1 MNIKKAIGTWLVKS
15 LNLNEMISFVRREQ
29 GLSDSKVTRPY
40 SQVEFVFICIN
51 KLIQSISGLNLVI
64 STIDDKVVESGPV
77 IDLLFGKKD
86 YTWQKIVQEWV
97 GHWALSNDVFIA
109 YTDEDSSGVSAIQII
124 NGSQMRAI
132 TNNGAMSGLLVGWEF
147 CGLYG
152 ERKKFD
158 LTQVHQTMGFNPYNK
173 FHGQSPLGPA
183 ANSVDYS
190 FAASLYN
197 AASLNNG
204 AEPGPIF
211 MLEGSPDEIKIRA
224 FLDNFESRHGGPKQT
239 NKPSALSGVKD
250 IKTIARTMA
259 DMQVAEISKM
269 SDTKICT
276 VFGVPGEL
284 VGLGTETQYSHGPAQ
299 RAFMFYTIL
308 PLAKFFADE
317 LTASV
322 LDKFYPS
329 TIRAVDFAK
338 SKMFSGVKFAPVQRM
353 GYLEQKQ
360 KAIKSNKQ
368 LFAWFDIE
376 QHPTIEEAKRESTE
390 KILGFT
396 DKGITLNNLIE
407 VHDLPYDQ
415 VSWGDDWWIGM
426 GQVPARY
433 ALEAGLEG
441 LTGPLLP
448 EGGTEE
454 PPPPEP
460 GKSTKTVEAEQI
472 KADEIQRLRIWRN
485 WVISWLGIE
494 REYDEALRKFFLRQ
508 QRELLEKL
516 ANAMQSAKSAS
527 NKDSSDEIIARVV
540 FDLKKENGKIRA
552 INQTFFQK
560 ASELGIRQIAAE
572 AGITGDALKRFIE
585 TARYSAAVRRALII
599 QAQKIQGVNTVT
611 QRMVAN
617 QLRDGLAKGE
627 GLPDLT
633 NRVKHVL
640 GENRA
645 RAQAI
650 ARTQTGGAVSS
661 GRHVG
666 IKQAGFDLKIWLDS
680 HDKDVRD
687 THKTAGKLY
696 AKGIPVDEA
705 FAVGGDFLMHPGDP
719 AGSPA
724 EVINCRC
731 VELAA
736 KSNETRALVFERYAN
751 LKFYSYED
759 MKKALSAT
767 ALATAEA

>member
-1 MNIKKAIGTWLVKS
+1 MNLKKAIGTWLVKS

-40 SQVEFVFICIN
+40 SQVELVFICIN
-51 KLIQSISGLNLVI
+51 KLIQSISGLSLVI

-77 IDLLFGKKD
+77 IDLLFGRKD
-86 YTWQKIVQEWV
+86 FTWQKIVQEWV
-97 GHWALSNDVFIA
+97 GHWSLSNDVFIV
-109 YTDEDSSGVSAIQII
+109 YTDQDSSGVSAIRII

-338 SKMFSGVKFAPVQRM
+338 SKMFKGVKFQPVQRM

-368 LFAWFDIE
+368 LFAWFDVE

-390 KILGFT
+390 KILSFA

-407 VHDLPYDQ
+407 VHDLPYDE
-415 VSWGDDWWIGM
+415 VPWGNDHFISPAL
-426 GQVPARY
+426 VPARWII
-433 ALEAGLEG
+433 EGGPEGFMAG
-441 LTGPLLP
+441 PSLP
-448 EGGTEE
+448 EGGVPTQEE
-454 PPPPEP
+454 PPPEP
-460 GKSTKTVEAEQI
+460 GKSIESAAEE
-472 KADEIQRLRIWRN
+472 KSDETRKLRIWHN
-485 WVISWLGIE
+485 WIQSWKGIE
-494 REYDEALRKFFLRQ
+494 LEYAAAMRSFFNRQ
-508 QRELLEKL
+508 KRELIDKLTGALGGRKSVKLE
-516 ANAMQSAKSAS
+516 ADPN
-527 NKDSSDEIIARVV
+527 EVIARVV

-552 INQTFFQK
+552 INHTFFDK
-560 ASELGIRQIAAE
+560 GSELGIRQAAAE
-572 AGITGDALKRFIE
+572 AGIIGAELVNQFVE
-585 TARYSAAVRRALII
+585 TAKRSAAIRRALLI
-599 QAQKIQGVNTVT
+599 QSQKIEGINRVT
-611 QRMVAN
+611 QRLVAN
-617 QLRDGLAKGE
+617 SLQEGLKAGE

-633 NRVKHVL
+633 NRIKEIL
-640 GENRA
+640 GGTPA
-645 RAQAI
+645 RAQSV
-650 ARTQTGGAVSS
+650 ARTQVGSAVSS
-661 GRHVG
+661 GRHEG
-666 IKQAGFDLKIWLDS
+666 IKRAKFENHVWLDA
-680 HDKDVRD
+680 HDNNVRD
-687 THKTAGKLY
+687 LHKDAGKRY
-696 AKGIPVDEA
+696 AAPGIPIDEA
-705 FAVGGDFLMHPGDP
+705 FWVGGEALMHPGDP
-719 AGSPA
+719 AGSA
-724 EVINCRC
+724 ANIINCRC
-731 VELAA
+731 LELAA
-736 KSNETRALVFERYAN
+736 KAGESKAIIFAKYIN
-751 LKFYSYED
+751 LKFVSYED
-759 MKKALSAT
+759 MQIKT
-767 ALATAEA
+767 A